1 MSANKSAYLLAALL
15 SVLATRGLAPEA
27 LDPWRGWVAFKQFV
41 RQVDEE
47 PDPGVSVQI
56 SALGDRRPIQLVFV
70 RQVLVR
76 RGDRLEPVGGVACE
90 FWFAQRRTTPSAF
103 EAWSFDSPSF
113 ERFVDLV
120 EQHPMFEDLLAT
132 QPLASAV
139 YWQDA

>member
-15 SVLATRGLAPEA
+15 SVLTARGLAPET

-41 RQVDEE
+41 RDVDEE

-56 SALGDRRPIQLVFV
+56 NVLGRRRPIQLVFV
-70 RQVLVR
+70 RQILVAQGR
-76 RGDRLEPVGGVACE
+76 RLEPVGGVVCE
-90 FWFAQRRTTPSAF
+90 FWFAPRRRTPASF

-120 EQHPMFEDLLAT
+120 EQHPFFEDLLAT
-132 QPLASAV
+132 RPLTSAV
-139 YWQDA
+139 FWQDA